1 VVPLKPSS
9 TTETVG
15 LTTVHLEA
23 GQRVHIPGDDLSTW
37 VTIDD
42 ALPLDGESRLY
53 VKDDGGVVDEAP
65 AAK

>member
-1 VVPLKPSS
+1 M
-9 TTETVG
+9 
-15 LTTVHLEA
+15 HLEA